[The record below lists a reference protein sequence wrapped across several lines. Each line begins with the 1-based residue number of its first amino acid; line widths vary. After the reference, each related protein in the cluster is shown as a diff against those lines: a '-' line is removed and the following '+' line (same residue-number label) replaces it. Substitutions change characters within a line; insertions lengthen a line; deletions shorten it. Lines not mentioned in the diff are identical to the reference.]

1 MRVFDSPNPNMYC
14 SWKKEMTRTHTRTQ

>member
-1 MRVFDSPNPNMYC
+1 MYC